1 MTEHLNDIV
10 SQATS
15 DTPIGS
21 PLEAATDPLAGHPT
35 DPPAEPPTEPPTQ
48 SLTADEIFAVADG
61 YRLTAAVVALTELRV
76 PDALAAGPRSAEDLA
91 KTLGVSSE
99 PLGRLLAMLASR
111 GALVLDGAGRYANTG
126 LSEVLVSGPMR
137 DMVLGWSALPG
148 VVRAWHGLAQGI
160 RAGRSPF
167 PLVNNMGFHD
177 YLASRPEE
185 AAAYDHAMSSTMG
198 GFADVAAALDLRPG
212 QTVVAVGGGNGTELV
227 PILERFPAVRAV
239 LVDLPDTVPAA
250 RAALADLG
258 IQDRVEIVPS
268 DARERVPEG
277 DAYVMSTVLRCLE
290 DASVVQ
296 LLRSCRRAAR
306 PGATLHAAEMP
317 VPDGP
322 PQHPSAT
329 MDLTA
334 WVAYGGGDR
343 TVAQWRGLFAAG
355 GWMLTEVVPLTEPYS
370 LLNAVLGDT

>member
-10 SQATS
+10 SQATGDS
-15 DTPIGS
+15 PIES
-21 PLEAATDPLAGHPT
+21 L
-35 DPPAEPPTEPPTQ
+35 TEP
-48 SLTADEIFAVADG
+48 LTADDLFAVVDG
-61 YRLTAAVVALTELRV
+61 YRLTAAVLALAELHV
-76 PDALAAGPRSAEDLA
+76 PDALTAGPRTAEDLA
-91 KTLGVSSE
+91 QALGVGAE

-111 GALVLDGAGRYANTG
+111 GALVLDEGGRYGNTG

-160 RAGRSPF
+160 RAGTSPF
-167 PLVNNMGFHD
+167 RLVNGLGFHD
-177 YLASRPEE
+177 YLTTRPKE
-185 AAAYDHAMSSTMG
+185 AAAYDHAMSSTTG
-198 GFADVAAALDLRPG
+198 GFADVAAVLDLRPG

-239 LVDLPDTVPAA
+239 LVDLPHTVPAA
-250 RAALADLG
+250 RAVLAGLG
-258 IQDRVEIVPS
+258 ILDRVEIVPS
-268 DARERVPEG
+268 DARDRVPEG
-277 DAYVMSTVLRCLE
+277 DVYVMSTVLRCLE

-296 LLRSCRRAAR
+296 LLGSCRRTAR

-322 PQHPSAT
+322 PQHPNAT

-355 GWMLTEVVPLTEPYS
+355 GWTLTDVVRLTEPYS
-370 LLNAVLGDT
+370 LLNAVLGE